1 MKQRVL
7 VASNRG
13 PISYQFGA
21 DGSLTGQRG
30 GGGMIAGV
38 TSGLAALGP
47 EASVTWICAALS
59 DADRAVARSQDAGTR
74 DEEGIPVRM
83 LDIPPGIL
91 DRAYNNVANSALWFL
106 LHQLFDTPN
115 QPRFGREFRRDWR
128 SYLAYNEAF
137 ADALTQEAR
146 IRQTARAGGLRVL
159 IQDYHL
165 CLAPRLLRE
174 RLGGTAGDARIA
186 HFCHTPWAPPDY
198 YRMLPDD
205 VGLALLDGILGAD
218 RAGFHAERWA
228 AAFMDCCAALL
239 GADVARTGG
248 LGGPGPGPV
257 GRVTY
262 RGHVTEV
269 AVHPLG
275 VDAPALRERARAR
288 DVRAHV
294 GALRQAAGDRKLIV
308 RVDRT
313 ELSKNIVRGLA
324 AYSELLA
331 TRPQWRGRVVHLAF
345 AYPSRSALAEYR
357 AYTDQV
363 RRLALEITEEFRTAD
378 WNPLILEVRDD
389 YPRSLAACAL
399 ADVLLVNP
407 IRDGMNLVAQEG
419 PVLSERGCALVLS
432 REAGAAATL
441 AADAL
446 LVNPY
451 DVTETA
457 EALHRALAMPDAERR
472 RRSAALAAIAAAD
485 PPARWLGGQLASLGP
500 SSQALPRRR
509 SRRAGPPPRR
519 VPAPPGRPRRRPAV
533 TRRWRWPRRSRGR
546 RRPAASAPRRRR
558 ADPRGHRR
566 RTEPNG
572 RLARRPGRSAR
583 RPCPR
588 PAGAVR

>member
-1 MKQRVL
+1 MNQRVL

-13 PISYQFGA
+13 PVSYQFGA
-21 DGSLTGQRG
+21 DGSLIPSRG

-38 TSGLAALGP
+38 TDGLAALGP
-47 EASVTWICAALS
+47 EASATWICAALS
-59 DADRAVARSQDAGTR
+59 DADRAVARARDASDR
-74 DEEGIPVRM
+74 VGIGVRM
-83 LDIPPGIL
+83 LDIAPDIF
-91 DRAYNNVANSALWFL
+91 DRAYNRVANSTLWFL

-115 QPRFGREFRRDWR
+115 QPRFGREFRRDWE

-137 ADALTQEAR
+137 ADALTEEALTGEAPTR
-146 IRQTARAGGLRVL
+146 GEGGLRVL

-165 CLAPRLLRE
+165 CLAPRLLRD
-174 RLGGTAGDARIA
+174 RLGGQLGDPSGEAGIG

-205 VGLALLDGILGAD
+205 VGRALLDGILGAD

-228 AAFMDCCAALL
+228 TAFLDCCAAVL
-239 GADVARTGG
+239 GADVTRTG
-248 LGGPGPGPV
+248 LAGPGPGPV

-275 VDAPALRERARAR
+275 VDAAALRERARAG

-294 GALRQAAGDRKLIV
+294 GALRRAAGDRKLIV

-324 AYSELLA
+324 AYRELLA

-357 AYTDQV
+357 AYTSQV
-363 RRLALEITEEFRTAD
+363 RELARQISEEFRTAD
-378 WNPLILEVRDD
+378 WDPLVLEVKDD

-441 AADAL
+441 AANAL

-457 EALHRALAMPDAERR
+457 GALHRALEMPDAERQR
-472 RRSAALAAIAAAD
+472 RGAALAATAAAD

-500 SSQALPRRR
+500 GS
-509 SRRAGPPPRR
+509 
-519 VPAPPGRPRRRPAV
+519 
-533 TRRWRWPRRSRGR
+533 
-546 RRPAASAPRRRR
+546 
-558 ADPRGHRR
+558 
-566 RTEPNG
+566 
-572 RLARRPGRSAR
+572 
-583 RPCPR
+583 
-588 PAGAVR
+588 

>member
-1 MKQRVL
+1 MDQRVL

-13 PISYQFGA
+13 PVSYQFGA
-21 DGSLTGQRG
+21 DGSLTGSRG
-30 GGGMIAGV
+30 GGGMIAGL
-38 TSGLAALGP
+38 TDGLAALGP

-59 DADRAVARSQDAGTR
+59 DADREVARSHENSLR
-74 DEEGIPVRM
+74 DERGIPVRM
-83 LDIPPGIL
+83 LDIAPGTF

-106 LHQLFDTPN
+106 LHQLFDTPS
-115 QPRFGREFRRDWR
+115 QPRFGREFRRDWE

-137 ADALTQEAR
+137 ADALTEETLTG
-146 IRQTARAGGLRVL
+146 QTLSGVADPRVL
-159 IQDYHL
+159 VQDYHL
-165 CLAPRLLRE
+165 CLAPRLFRD
-174 RLGGTAGDARIA
+174 RLGEAARDVGIG

-198 YRMLPDD
+198 YRMLPDE
-205 VGLALLDGILGAD
+205 VARALLDGILGAD
-218 RAGFHAERWA
+218 RAGFHAQRWA
-228 AAFMDCCAALL
+228 TAFMDCCATVL
-239 GADVARTGG
+239 GADVSRTG
-248 LGGPGPGPV
+248 LADPGPGPA

-275 VDAPALRERARAR
+275 VDAPALRERARAG

-313 ELSKNIVRGLA
+313 ELSKNIVRGLE
-324 AYSELLA
+324 AYRELLA

-357 AYTDQV
+357 AYTGQV
-363 RRLALEITEEFRTAD
+363 RELARQINREFRTVD
-378 WNPLILEVRDD
+378 WEPLVLEVKDD
-389 YPRSLAACAL
+389 YPRSLAAYAL

-407 IRDGMNLVAQEG
+407 IKDGMNLVAQEG
-419 PVLSERGCALVLS
+419 VVLSERGCALVLS

-457 EALHRALAMPDAERR
+457 EALHRALTMTDAERQ
-472 RRSAALAAIAAAD
+472 RRSAGLAATAAAD

-500 SSQALPRRR
+500 
-509 SRRAGPPPRR
+509 GP
-519 VPAPPGRPRRRPAV
+519 
-533 TRRWRWPRRSRGR
+533 
-546 RRPAASAPRRRR
+546 
-558 ADPRGHRR
+558 
-566 RTEPNG
+566 
-572 RLARRPGRSAR
+572 
-583 RPCPR
+583 
-588 PAGAVR
+588 